1 MSDMG
6 IHGHVRA
13 QGSARARTCACEPVR
28 TWKDEKPCDR
38 GAAGDVWVFAE
49 QRAGRMA
56 GVVFE
61 LLGEGRKLA
70 NALGRRLAA
79 VVLCG
84 TVAPPVQELISYG
97 ADVVYLADDPRLEYV
112 RDEPYALVLD
122 RMVKRYRPDIV
133 LFGATAVGRSL
144 APRLAGRLK
153 TGLTADCTGLA
164 IDPETGLLKQTL
176 PAFGGNIMATIICR
190 RTRPQMATVR
200 PKVMKRAVAD
210 PLRRGEVIRFDVAPL
225 AMKIRTSLIEFV
237 KEVTDTVGI
246 DAADIV
252 VSGGRGLGGARNFG
266 IIEDLA
272 RSLKAAVGASRAA
285 VDAGWVPY
293 SHQVGQTGKTV
304 CPRVY
309 IAVGISGAIQH
320 LAGMQGADV
329 IIAIDKNPDAPIF
342 RVADLG
348 IVGDLFEVVPALT
361 EKIRKASAGA

>member
-1 MSDMG
+1 
-6 IHGHVRA
+6 
-13 QGSARARTCACEPVR
+13 
-28 TWKDEKPCDR
+28 
-38 GAAGDVWVFAE
+38 
-49 QRAGRMA
+49 
-56 GVVFE
+56 
-61 LLGEGRKLA
+61 
-70 NALGRRLAA
+70 
-79 VVLCG
+79 
-84 TVAPPVQELISYG
+84 
-97 ADVVYLADDPRLEYV
+97 
-112 RDEPYALVLD
+112 
-122 RMVKRYRPDIV
+122 
-133 LFGATAVGRSL
+133 
-144 APRLAGRLK
+144 
-153 TGLTADCTGLA
+153 
-164 IDPETGLLKQTL
+164 
-176 PAFGGNIMATIICR
+176 MATIICR

-237 KEVTDTVGI
+237 EEVTDTVGI